1 MYIGKMESCK
11 NNVEFL
17 SLHFVSRLVQILSP
31 ETVVKIGRFLGYA
44 VYYLIPIRRAVVS
57 ANIQKAMPELS
68 RSVRKR
74 IARRTYIMFGQ
85 NFLEFLRTPVRS
97 REEIKQRVRMH
108 NLQLLHEAYHSGRG
122 TLLMTGHFG
131 NWEIMACAI
140 VAAGFPLVVI
150 ARRQR
155 NRRVDELINFYRQ
168 RGGIETVPLGM
179 GVREFLRAL
188 RQNKFVALLADQDAH
203 REGVFV
209 DFFNI
214 SSATAPGPALLALK
228 TAAQIIF
235 ATCVQRKDGRY
246 DAYFEKIPT
255 ENLSSVTQDNIR
267 IVTQQHVAKLEE
279 KIRRWPD
286 HWFWMHRR
294 WKTAPPP
301 NCTPYNP
308 QSDDPAKSNE

>member
-1 MYIGKMESCK
+1 MESCK
-11 NNVEFL
+11 NRIEYT
-17 SLHFVSRLVQILSP
+17 SLRFVSRVVQSLSP
-31 ETVVKIGRFLGYA
+31 PTVVKIGRLVGYI
-44 VYYLIPIRRAVVS
+44 VYYTIPIRRAVVFE
-57 ANIQKAMPELS
+57 NIQKAMPELS
-68 RSVRKR
+68 FTARKR
-74 IARRTYIMFGQ
+74 IARGTYIMFGQ
-85 NFLEFLRTPVRS
+85 NFFEFLRTPVRS
-97 REEIKQRVRMH
+97 IDELKQRVHLH
-108 NLQLLHEAYHSGRG
+108 NVQLLHEAYFSGRG

-155 NRRVDELINFYRQ
+155 NRLVDEMINFYRQ

-214 SSATAPGPALLALK
+214 PSATAPGPALLALK
-228 TAAQIIF
+228 TGAQIIF
-235 ATCVQRKDGRY
+235 ATCVQRKDGQY
-246 DAYFEKIPT
+246 DAFFEKIPT
-255 ENLSSVTQDNIR
+255 EDLSGMTQDNIR
-267 IVTQQHVAKLEE
+267 VLTQRHVAKLEE
-279 KIRRWPD
+279 KVRRWPD

-294 WKTAPPP
+294 WKTTPPAETKITSE
-301 NCTPYNP
+301 NATL
-308 QSDDPAKSNE
+308 SNE